1 MTTPTRAIGLAL
13 PILLTAFVAHAGD
26 RWKDAD
32 SDGDGRVSR
41 TEAEAV
47 SPRFAEHF
55 AKVDQ
60 DADGYLTS
68 EELQASRKERGSRYR
83 EHAKERFSS
92 ADTDQ
97 DGALNLAE
105 TQVAFPKLAEN
116 FAELDTDNDGKL
128 TPRELHAAR
137 HDRHAERAD
146 PAAAATKSE

>member
-26 RWKDAD
+26 RWKAAD
-32 SDGDGRVSR
+32 SDSDGRVSR

-55 AKVDQ
+55 ARMDQ
-60 DADGYLTS
+60 DADGYLTDQ
-68 EELQASRKERGSRYR
+68 ELQAAHKERGARYR
-83 EHAKERFSS
+83 EHAQERFSS

-116 FAELDTDNDGKL
+116 FTKLDVDNDGKL

-137 HDRHAERAD
+137 RDRPAERAD
-146 PAAAATKSE
+146 PAAASTKSE